1 MRKKLGKELLTRLYV
16 QERKSIFDIA
26 KLYSWPFG
34 AVKDSCIKYGIKLR
48 GRTGYKK
55 SNIEKPVLQKLYLTE
70 KRTLRDIADFFSC
83 STITVTKRCKEYN
96 IPLRRSNCKN
106 IEDLTPALLKL
117 WYIHQGKSTR
127 EIASLIG
134 CSRVPVEQRC
144 REYGIPL
151 RDPRLP
157 RIEIREETLR
167 RLYVTEDR
175 SIAEIAKIIGCC
187 YRTIYNRVKRL
198 GLDQERKRR
207 TTNGKQ

>member
-1 MRKKLGKELLTRLYV
+1 MRKKLDKELLTRLYV

-26 KLYSWPFG
+26 KMYSWPFD
-34 AVKDSCIKYGIKLR
+34 AVKDSCIKCGIKLR

-55 SNIEKPVLQKLYLTE
+55 INIEKSVLQKLYLKE

-83 STITVTKRCKEYN
+83 SPITVTKRCKEYN

-117 WYIHQGKSTR
+117 WYVQQGKSTR

-144 REYGIPL
+144 REFGIPL

-157 RIEIREETLR
+157 RIVIRDETLR
-167 RLYVTEDR
+167 RLYLTEGR
-175 SIAEIAKIIGCC
+175 SVVEIAKIVGCC
-187 YRTIYNRVKRL
+187 YRTIYNRVKKR
-198 GLDQERKRR
+198 GLDDEKKRR
-207 TTNGKQ
+207 PITK